1 MPKDN
6 LKRNSKFKL
15 NPAMKMVT
23 NASGIPDYAAKF
35 AKKNAQGMEDLKDR
49 VSDFAQTT
57 KVFGDID
64 RRSGEYLNIINDPEI
79 GISGYAENNP
89 VQRMFV
95 KGSDKKYPYLYSRF
109 GNTPLDDN
117 AIFAGNQM
125 DKYNRS
131 KGTDDMDFVQYDD
144 NGNLVTYQSGVDQN
158 TLRGQNYRKNLSLA
172 GRTWQGKMDKETLSR
187 AEADA
192 KLSSF
197 TFDTLSESMRSGN
210 IAAAD
215 EAIALANAQYS
226 PGKNNLFQSKNYAFM
241 GEQFLGPV
249 GNATSHLNKN
259 INFDQI
265 IRGTKRGI
273 HIAKYMPDQ
282 SGYIDAYGTVNKEPV
297 IDSQVKYEHRR
308 MLGGVNTLHNIAKR
322 VQTEK
327 NQADKKAYDIDKDY
341 KYQFEKIGK
350 KIKNMDFSLPKVDS
364 NSYFGFD
371 SKSGGF
377 NIKLNIKDSKSGK

>member
-6 LKRNSKFKL
+6 LKKNSGFQL

-35 AKKNAQGMEDLKDR
+35 AKENAQGIEDLKDR
-49 VSDFAQTT
+49 ISDFARTT

-64 RRSGEYLNIINDPEI
+64 KRSGEYLNIINDPEI

-95 KGSDKKYPYLYSRF
+95 KGSHKKYPYLYSRF
-109 GNTPLDDN
+109 GGGDVDDN

-125 DKYNRS
+125 DDYNRS

-144 NGNLVTYQSGVDQN
+144 NGNVVTYQSGVDQN

-172 GRTWQGKMDKETLSR
+172 GRTWMGKKDEETLSR

-192 KLSSF
+192 RLSSI
-197 TFDTLSESMRSGN
+197 TFNTLAESMRSGN

-226 PGKNNLFQSKNYAFM
+226 PGKDNMFQSKNYAFM

-249 GNATSHLNKN
+249 GNATSHLNRN
-259 INFDQI
+259 VNFDQI
-265 IRGTKRGI
+265 IRGTKGGV
-273 HIAKYMPDQ
+273 HIAKYMPKQ
-282 SGYIDAYGTVNKEPV
+282 SEYIKAYGTTNREPV

-308 MLGGVNTLHNIAKR
+308 MLGGVNTLHNIAKGI
-322 VQTEK
+322 QTEK
-327 NQADKKAYDIDKDY
+327 NQADKKSYDINKDF
-341 KYQFEKIGK
+341 KYQFEKISNR
-350 KIKNMDFSLPKVDS
+350 IKNKNFNISVPK
-364 NSYFGFD
+364 FD

-377 NIKLNIKDSKSGK
+377 NIQLNIKDSKSGQ

>member
-1 MPKDN
+1 
-6 LKRNSKFKL
+6 
-15 NPAMKMVT
+15 
-23 NASGIPDYAAKF
+23 
-35 AKKNAQGMEDLKDR
+35 
-49 VSDFAQTT
+49 
-57 KVFGDID
+57 
-64 RRSGEYLNIINDPEI
+64 IINDPEI

-95 KGSDKKYPYLYSRF
+95 KGSDKKYPYLFSRF
-109 GNTPLDDN
+109 GNAPLDEN
-117 AIFAGNQM
+117 AIFAGNNSNM
-125 DKYNRS
+125 RI
-131 KGTDDMDFVQYDD
+131 TDDQDFVQFDSKGGV
-144 NGNLVTYQSGVDQN
+144 NTYQNVDQN
-158 TLRGQNYRKNLSLA
+158 TVRAQNYLKNLNLA
-172 GRTWQGKMDKETLSR
+172 GRTWMGKTDKETLSR

-265 IRGTKRGI
+265 IRGTKSGI
-273 HIAKYMPDQ
+273 HLAKYMPKQ
-282 SGYIDAYGTVNKEPV
+282 SEYIDAYGTVNREPV

-308 MLGGVNTLHNIAKR
+308 MLGGINTLHNIAKGI
-322 VQTEK
+322 QTEK
-327 NQADKKAYDIDKDY
+327 NQADKKSYDIDKDWE
-341 KYQFEKIGK
+341 YQFEKIGN
-350 KIKNMDFSLPKVDS
+350 KIKNTNFNISYPK
-364 NSYFGFD
+364 YEGFGFNT
-371 SKSGGF
+371 KSGGF